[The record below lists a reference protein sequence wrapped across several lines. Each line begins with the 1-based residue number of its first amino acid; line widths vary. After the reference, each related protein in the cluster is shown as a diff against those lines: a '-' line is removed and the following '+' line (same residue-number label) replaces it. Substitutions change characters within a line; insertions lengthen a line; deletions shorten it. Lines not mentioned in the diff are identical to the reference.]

1 MPVSKVQTPDG
12 RTMTIEHPEGA
23 TSDQIIAFAA
33 QSYTP
38 EESETTLL
46 GSTGEFFKG
55 IPRGFASSFATAGQ
69 GLTELTD
76 AGLNYIGLDDVITD
90 EDTEAVAGYV
100 DSFQKSL
107 QEGALGADPAY
118 SDAFATKFGE
128 GLGSFA
134 SFLVPGGALKVAGKL
149 GKMSKLEQAATSSL
163 AASPLA
169 VGGGAGQQ
177 AQRVQAARERGIDI
191 SEDVEDKSIGLGGLI
206 GLSELAPLA
215 RVLKAIPKS
224 QLSGIFPRIESA
236 VKTGLLEGGQE
247 LAAGLMQDAT
257 EKGLYNPDL
266 EIGES
271 AWDDLT
277 VGGAVGATADLLVNY
292 AAGRKAKTAEEV
304 RQEQLLE
311 EEKDIR
317 TAVFEQRERNKEAA
331 SAEREA
337 RGEIPAD
344 NKVPLRQY
352 DPKAEPVQVSPLQ
365 EAKDYRLKNDEDI
378 SRMELEATF
387 GPIEEAQYE
396 SIIAE
401 AQQAQ
406 PEATILA
413 LPSPDER
420 KTAAENALRERMKQV
435 KVDKDFDLKV
445 VDLIRDV
452 QVDTEG
458 NLTFIGDGELDYGN
472 YAPAAKVIQLSL
484 DSVFADA
491 KGQPVTEQQIISSL
505 TRTFNHELVHGLRAI
520 DLIDQKELDL
530 LTKITKKYKKKE
542 GDQELTYLDWAV
554 KNYGKPKEGQRSLT
568 ESQIQEEA
576 IAEMVADALSGE
588 IISGDQQITIGGKP
602 RNIIQRI
609 ISFFKQMT
617 GFTEGANARD
627 FSDFLGKL
635 ESGEIGSRERFDI
648 TREVTPDGVL
658 TTPTGPVRTTKYLDV
673 FRETTQPIGKQSLA
687 DQPIVQLEE
696 ETELE
701 EDTLASRR
709 VGRPDT
715 GVRPEVERAYSEFKE
730 GRIDR
735 NKYDSVVRGT
745 INEYD
750 FVPQPATTQEMFN
763 ALDKNKKEK
772 INLPIEEATEVG
784 LRLDIPAY
792 TNHGVW
798 VPTIHAKGKASH
810 RATAAINNAD
820 FTRTPQGKA
829 QKVMEGGAKSP
840 FAQIKGGF
848 INRTDA
854 ENEAIA
860 QQALGNSSWTQVG
873 FDPRRHSFFY
883 DRKTGEAVTT
893 ADEVVQVGPL
903 VLAKNAVK
911 DPRFQEETLY
921 SRRTPYTAINL
932 EVAPDPNNE
941 ELSNRWNSIS
951 VAEQLMLSNEVGPDV
966 ARMVIEDTGAIAK
979 VLPQIGSYKDK
990 TNPSFTVRMD
1000 AGNPLDLAKN
1010 LGFVLDQ
1017 ESMMIISSEDFD
1029 SAYKSSL
1036 VDIDVGRM
1044 GQNQIDEIF
1053 QTLRGIE
1060 GIPQVSGQSTVD
1072 GKMLILLDE
1081 NVDADMMASAFDRAL
1096 NGKYDISTSEVFASF
1111 PEKAEYDYASPQ
1123 VIPRENTADFRER
1136 YLAFRSQTQR
1146 RIADAVSRSLS
1157 DPRAGRAT
1165 ARNYDRTIEGALL
1178 PDGKLEL
1185 THYSPEKLTVT
1196 DPSRAGTGAD
1206 RFKKNRPTSGTFFGV
1221 TKARENPYDRNRDP
1235 ALRGVGRVEN
1245 RFAIDAGDL
1254 YVVSDYLNPDA
1265 LKDPRGVFTKFPN
1278 NDVDYDSMLR
1288 KTKELGYKGFLIS
1301 TPNLGKVAVLNEPL
1315 AVIDESMYSRRTPD
1329 NIQLTT
1335 RKHPPQKVES
1345 AVLKDEALAV
1355 EEQGFP
1361 RVSFRA
1367 DPDAQYVAQDPD
1379 AGFEPRFDEQ
1389 SLSSRRQPE
1398 RSASFQNTLDQVI
1411 GDRPTGPS
1419 QYNTYLEATGEGKL
1433 NYWLTKFKQDAI
1445 NRYARLEHL
1454 NKDPA
1459 LRDNLADSSSI
1470 AATLFADRSRG
1481 VVASAIKY
1489 GVPVYRNGI
1498 TKVEDFRHN
1507 GKDYRGLVDLMSMLY
1522 SKEHG
1527 DLTKDAQAYAIA
1539 MRGRRLSGEI
1549 GDGKPLQVP
1558 VTKKQRDEIILN
1570 AKRYKDAEGNSI
1582 IEEWYDAWQAYNSY
1596 TIKFLQDTGVLNE
1609 RTSKL
1614 WQESSDYIPFY
1625 RAAAGEKG
1633 APAIAQRVFGNDL
1646 TSKVHIKEYKGST
1659 EAIDVPLME
1668 AIGLNLTAAIEMGMR
1683 NVAQQR
1689 ITRDMQT
1696 LGLAEQLGKG
1706 EADTAATV
1714 KFKVKGQEVRFNI
1727 YDPLVYESMQSVPE
1741 LPSFITSIAA
1751 KPATFLRE
1759 MVTRDPG
1766 FMAVNMLR
1774 DTLSTFTT
1782 SGSNFIPVVDTL
1794 RGLGDGIENLERTG
1808 VVGGYDYS
1816 NDPDDVVKFYQGEMK
1831 RRGVDVDGE
1840 RGGAL
1845 GMFKRIWD
1853 WAGDATTASDAAT
1866 RNAVYKDVLARTGNE
1881 AEAHF
1886 QALEVINFSRR
1897 GANALAR
1904 GLTATIPFLNA
1915 RFQGLDV
1922 FWRAGLGKYSANSEL
1937 NRRRAMQSFYTR
1949 ALMLSSLTGLYYLM
1963 VSDDDQYKE
1972 QSEVVRDN
1980 NWVLPTSSG
1989 VPVLLSI
1996 PFEVGLFFK
2005 TIPETLLAAT
2015 IGEKSSKETRET
2027 IQRGIVS
2034 TLEINPLGVQI
2045 ISPLVEASMN
2055 KSFYTQRQIVPYY
2068 MESNVATGLQDRVS
2082 TSEIAKFIGSEL
2094 GISPIKIDHVL
2105 TGYGGTIG
2113 GYALS
2118 AIDTLLRSEMVT
2130 GDEASKM
2137 PTLRPYEYPM
2147 IKRFF
2152 GSKEGA
2158 GLREDAYDLYR
2169 EINKI
2174 VTTTNKLMK
2183 EGRQEE
2189 LEAYMSSKGHLLD
2202 LKSDVYAIKKAL
2214 DQTRKY
2220 REEIL
2225 RSDIDP
2231 DKKKEMIDDLD
2242 ARLNEYLKVVPSL
2255 KKAADLPA
2263 FESRFMQ
2270 RVIGE

>member
-12 RTMTIEHPEGA
+12 RVMTIEHPEGA

-38 EESETTLL
+38 EEPETTFL
-46 GSTGEFFKG
+46 GSTGELLKG

-69 GLTELTD
+69 GLTELAD
-76 AGLNYIGLDDVITD
+76 AGLNYIGLEDVITD

-107 QEGALGADPAY
+107 QESALGADPAY

-177 AQRVQAARERGIDI
+177 AQRVQAAREQGIDI

-292 AAGRKAKTAEEV
+292 AAGRKAKTAEQV

-352 DPKAEPVQVSPLQ
+352 DPNAEPVEVSPLQ

-505 TRTFNHELVHGLRAI
+505 TKTFNHELVHGLRAI

-530 LTKITKKYKKKE
+530 LTKITKKYKKKD

-609 ISFFKQMT
+609 ISFFKQMA
-617 GFTEGANARD
+617 GFTESANARD

-673 FRETTQPIGKQSLA
+673 FRETTQPIGRQSRA

-701 EDTLASRR
+701 EDALASRR
-709 VGRPDT
+709 SPAYKDDVGRSVARET
-715 GVRPEVERAYSEFKE
+715 FVREIENSGLEYGAYVGEFEIDELNLTPSGKRLMRALERDDY
-730 GRIDR
+730 
-735 NKYDSVVRGT
+735 
-745 INEYD
+745 
-750 FVPQPATTQEMFN
+750 
-763 ALDKNKKEK
+763 L
-772 INLPIEEATEVG
+772 
-784 LRLDIPAY
+784 
-792 TNHGVW
+792 
-798 VPTIHAKGKASH
+798 
-810 RATAAINNAD
+810 
-820 FTRTPQGKA
+820 
-829 QKVMEGGAKSP
+829 
-840 FAQIKGGF
+840 
-848 INRTDA
+848 
-854 ENEAIA
+854 
-860 QQALGNSSWTQVG
+860 G
-873 FDPRRHSFFY
+873 FDRVDDLFVQLFDETGLEGY
-883 DRKTGEAVTT
+883 DASPQLKSAVGRYVNEMTGMTGF
-893 ADEVVQVGPL
+893 DRPL
-903 VLAKNAVK
+903 
-911 DPRFQEETLY
+911 F
-921 SRRTPYTAINL
+921 SRRTPFTSVTF
-932 EVAPDPNNE
+932 EVAPDPNNK
-941 ELSNRWNSIS
+941 ELTNRWNSMS
-951 VAEQLMLSNEVGPDV
+951 VAEQLMLSNDVG
-966 ARMVIEDTGAIAK
+966 RETSQMVIEDTGAIAK
-979 VLPQIGSYKDK
+979 VLPQIGSYLDN
-990 TNPSFTVRMD
+990 TNPSFAVRMD
-1000 AGNPLDLAKN
+1000 AGNPLDLARN
-1010 LGFVLDQ
+1010 LGFALDQ
-1017 ESMMIISSEDFD
+1017 DSMMIMSSENFEN
-1029 SAYKSSL
+1029 AFKAGAI
-1036 VDIDVGRM
+1036 DIDVGRM
-1044 GQNQIDEIF
+1044 NQAQIDEIY
-1053 QTLRGIE
+1053 QRLRGIE
-1060 GIPQVSGQSTVD
+1060 GIPKIQGQSTID
-1072 GKMLILLDE
+1072 GKMLVLLDE
-1081 NVDADMMASAFDRAL
+1081 GVDAGMMASAFDRAL
-1096 NGKYDISTSEVFASF
+1096 DGKYDVNTSEVFASF

-1136 YLAFRSQTQR
+1136 YLAFRDQTQR
-1146 RIADAVSRSLS
+1146 RITDAVSRSLS
-1157 DPRAGRAT
+1157 DPRAGRGT
-1165 ARNYDRTIEGALL
+1165 APNYNRTVAGALL

-1185 THYSPEKLTVT
+1185 THYSPTKLSVT
-1196 DPSRAGTGAD
+1196 DPSLAGTGAD
-1206 RFKKNRPTSGTFFGV
+1206 KFKQNRPTYGTFFGV
-1221 TKARENPYDRNRDP
+1221 TKATENPYVKEP
-1235 ALRGVGRVEN
+1235 TVGNVEN

-1265 LKDPRGVFTKFPN
+1265 LKDPKGVFTTFPGGS
-1278 NDVDYDSMLR
+1278 VDYDSMLN
-1288 KTKELGYKGFLIS
+1288 KTRELGYKGFLIS

-1379 AGFEPRFDEQ
+1379 AGFEPKFDEQ

-1454 NKDPA
+1454 NRDPA

-1582 IEEWYDAWQAYNSY
+1582 IEEWYDAWQAYNNY
-1596 TIKFLQDTGVLNE
+1596 TIRFLKDTGVLNE
-1609 RTSKL
+1609 RTAKL

-1633 APAIAQRVFGNDL
+1633 APAIAQRVFGSDL
-1646 TSKVHIKEYKGST
+1646 TTKVHIKEYKGST

-1751 KPATFLRE
+1751 KPANFLRE

-1782 SGSNFIPVVDTL
+1782 SGANFIPVVDTL
-1794 RGLGDGIENLERTG
+1794 RGLGDGMENLERTG

-1831 RRGVDVDGE
+1831 RRGIDVDGE

-1922 FWRAGLGKYSANSEL
+1922 FYRAGKGDYSANSEL

-1980 NWVLPTSSG
+1980 NWILPTSSG
-1989 VPVLLSI
+1989 VPITLPI
-1996 PFEVGLFFK
+1996 PFEVGLMFK
-2005 TIPETLLAAT
+2005 TIPETILAAT

-2045 ISPLVEASMN
+2045 ISPIVEASMN
-2055 KSFYTQRQIVPYY
+2055 KSFYTQRDIVPYY
-2068 MESNVATGLQDRVS
+2068 MEMNVATGLQDRVS
-2082 TSEIAKFIGSEL
+2082 TSEVAKFIGSEL

-2105 TGYGGTIG
+2105 TGYGGTLG

-2152 GSKEGA
+2152 GSKEGS

-2169 EINKI
+2169 EINRV
-2174 VTTTNKLMK
+2174 VTTSNKLRK

-2202 LKSDVYAIKKAL
+2202 LKSDVYTVKKAL

-2263 FESRFMQ
+2263 FESRLMQ

>member
-33 QSYTP
+33 QSYTAKEP
-38 EESETTLL
+38 ETTFL
-46 GSTGEFFKG
+46 GSTGEFLKG
-55 IPRGFASSFATAGQ
+55 IPRGFVSSLATAGQ

-76 AGLNYIGLDDVITD
+76 AGLNLVGLEDVITE
-90 EDTEAVAGYV
+90 EDTDAVASYV

-107 QEGALGADPAY
+107 QESALGADPAY

-169 VGGGAGQQ
+169 IGGGAGQQ
-177 AQRVQAARERGIDI
+177 AQRVQAAREQGIDI

-224 QLSGIFPRIESA
+224 QLSGVFPRIESA

-292 AAGRKAKTAEEV
+292 ATGRKAKTAEQA

-311 EEKDIR
+311 EEKDLR
-317 TAVFEQRERNKEAA
+317 TAVFEQRERDKEAA

-344 NKVPLRQY
+344 DKVPLRQY
-352 DPKAEPVQVSPLQ
+352 DPKAEPIEITPLQ
-365 EAKDYRLKNDEDI
+365 EAKDYRLRNDDDI
-378 SRMELEATF
+378 SRIELEAKF

-406 PEATILA
+406 PETTILA

-435 KVDKDFDLKV
+435 KVDKDFDLKI
-445 VDLIRDV
+445 VDLIRGV

-458 NLTFIGDGELDYGN
+458 NLTFIGDGDLDYGN

-484 DSVFADA
+484 DAVFADA
-491 KGQPVTEQQIISSL
+491 KGQPVTEQQIIDSL
-505 TRTFNHELVHGLRAI
+505 TKTLNHELVHGLRAI

-530 LTKITKKYKKKE
+530 LTKITRKYKKRD
-542 GDQELTYLDWAV
+542 GDEELTYSDWAI
-554 KNYGKPKEGQRSLT
+554 KNYGTPREGEKVLT

-576 IAEMVADALSGE
+576 IAEMVADALAGQ
-588 IISGDQQITIGGKP
+588 IISGDKQITIGGKP

-609 ISFFKQMT
+609 ISFFKEMA
-617 GFTEGANARD
+617 GFTESANARD

-635 ESGEIGSRERFDI
+635 ESGEIGGRERFGV
-648 TREVTPDGVL
+648 TREVTPDGIL
-658 TTPTGPVRTTKYLDV
+658 TTPTGPVRTTKYSDV
-673 FRETTQPIGKQSLA
+673 FRETTQPIGRQSLA
-687 DQPIVQLEE
+687 DQPIVQLGE
-696 ETELE
+696 ETEIE
-701 EDTLASRR
+701 EEALASRR
-709 VGRPDT
+709 TP
-715 GVRPEVERAYSEFKE
+715 AYRDE
-730 GRIDR
+730 IDR
-735 NKYDSVVRGT
+735 SIARESFVKDIDNSGLESGAYVGEFEIDELDLTPESKRLMRALERDDYLGFDRVDDLFVQLFDEGGLENYDPSPQLKSAFGRY
-745 INEYD
+745 INE
-750 FVPQPATTQEMFN
+750 VTGM
-763 ALDKNKKEK
+763 
-772 INLPIEEATEVG
+772 I
-784 LRLDIPAY
+784 
-792 TNHGVW
+792 GV
-798 VPTIHAKGKASH
+798 
-810 RATAAINNAD
+810 
-820 FTRTPQGKA
+820 
-829 QKVMEGGAKSP
+829 
-840 FAQIKGGF
+840 
-848 INRTDA
+848 
-854 ENEAIA
+854 
-860 QQALGNSSWTQVG
+860 
-873 FDPRRHSFFY
+873 
-883 DRKTGEAVTT
+883 DR
-893 ADEVVQVGPL
+893 PL
-903 VLAKNAVK
+903 
-911 DPRFQEETLY
+911 F
-921 SRRTPYTAINL
+921 SRRTPFTSVTF
-932 EVAPDPNNE
+932 EVAPDPNNK
-941 ELSNRWNSIS
+941 ELSNRWNSMS
-951 VAEQLMLSNEVGPDV
+951 VAEQLMLSNDVG
-966 ARMVIEDTGAIAK
+966 RETSQMVIEDTGAIAK
-979 VLPQIGSYKDK
+979 VLPQIGSYLDN
-990 TNPSFTVRMD
+990 TNPSFAVRMD
-1000 AGNPLDLAKN
+1000 AGNPLDLARN
-1010 LGFVLDQ
+1010 LGFALDQ
-1017 ESMMIISSEDFD
+1017 DSMMIMSSENFEN
-1029 SAYKSSL
+1029 AFKAGAI
-1036 VDIDVGRM
+1036 DIDVGRM
-1044 GQNQIDEIF
+1044 NQAQIDEVY
-1053 QTLRGIE
+1053 QKLRGIE
-1060 GIPQVSGQSTVD
+1060 GIPKIQGQSTID

-1081 NVDADMMASAFDRAL
+1081 GVDAGMMASAFDRAL
-1096 NGKYDISTSEVFASF
+1096 DGKYDVNTSEVFASF

-1136 YLAFRSQTQR
+1136 YLAFRDQTQR
-1146 RIADAVSRSLS
+1146 RIADAVSRALS
-1157 DPRAGRAT
+1157 DPRAGRGT
-1165 ARNYDRTIEGALL
+1165 APNYNRTIAGALL

-1185 THYSPEKLTVT
+1185 THYSPIKLSVT
-1196 DPSRAGTGAD
+1196 DPSLAGTGAD
-1206 RFKKNRPTSGTFFGV
+1206 KFKQNRPTYGTFFGV
-1221 TKARENPYDRNRDP
+1221 TKATENPYVKEP
-1235 ALRGVGRVEN
+1235 TVGNVEN

-1265 LKDPRGVFTKFPN
+1265 LKDPKGVFTTFPGGS
-1278 NDVDYDSMLR
+1278 VDYDSMLN

-1301 TPNLGKVAVLNEPL
+1301 TPNLGKVAVLSEPL

-1335 RKHPPQKVES
+1335 RKHPPQKVED

-1398 RSASFQNTLDQVI
+1398 RSASFQNTLNQVI

-1419 QYNTYLEATGEGKL
+1419 QYKTYLEATGEGKL

-1454 NKDPA
+1454 NRDPA

-1498 TKVEDFRHN
+1498 TKVENFRHN

-1558 VTKKQRDEIILN
+1558 VTKEQRDEIILN

-1582 IEEWYDAWQAYNSY
+1582 IEQWYDAWQAYNNY
-1596 TIKFLQDTGVLNE
+1596 TIRFLQDTGVLNE
-1609 RTSKL
+1609 KTAKL

-1633 APAIAQRVFGNDL
+1633 APAIAQRVFGSDL
-1646 TSKVHIKEYKGST
+1646 TTRVHIKEYKGST

-1751 KPATFLRE
+1751 KPANFLRE

-1782 SGSNFIPVVDTL
+1782 SGANFIPVVDTL

-1816 NDPDDVVKFYQGEMK
+1816 NDPDDVVKFYQNEMK
-1831 RRGVDVDGE
+1831 RRGVDLDGE

-1853 WAGDATTASDAAT
+1853 WAGNATTASDAAT

-1915 RFQGLDV
+1915 RFQGVDV
-1922 FWRAGLGKYSANSEL
+1922 FYRAGKGDYSANSEL

-1996 PFEVGLFFK
+1996 PFEVGFFFK
-2005 TIPETLLAAT
+2005 TLPETLLAAT
-2015 IGEKSSKETRET
+2015 IGDKSSKETRET

-2045 ISPLVEASMN
+2045 ISPIVEASMN
-2055 KSFYTQRQIVPYY
+2055 KSFYTQRDIVPYY
-2068 MESNVATGLQDRVS
+2068 MEMNVATGLQDRVS
-2082 TSEIAKFIGSEL
+2082 TSEISKFIGAEL

-2105 TGYGGTIG
+2105 TGYGGTLG

-2130 GDEASKM
+2130 GDDAAKM
-2137 PTLRPYEYPM
+2137 PTLRPYEYPI

-2152 GSKEGA
+2152 GSKEGS

-2169 EINKI
+2169 EINKV
-2174 VTTTNKLMK
+2174 VTTSNKLRK
-2183 EGRQEE
+2183 EGRGEE
-2189 LEAYMSSKGHLLD
+2189 LEAYLSSKGHLLD
-2202 LKSDVYAIKKAL
+2202 LKSDVYTVKKAL
-2214 DQTRKY
+2214 DQARRY

-2225 RSDIDP
+2225 RSDINP
-2231 DKKKEMIDDLD
+2231 DRKTEMLDDLN
-2242 ARLNEYLKVVPSL
+2242 ARLNEYLKVVPNL

-2270 RVIGE
+2270 RLTGG

>member
-12 RTMTIEHPEGA
+12 RVMTIEHPEGA

-38 EESETTLL
+38 EEPETTFL
-46 GSTGEFFKG
+46 GSTGELLKG

-69 GLTELTD
+69 GLTELAD
-76 AGLNYIGLDDVITD
+76 AGLNYIGLEDVITD

-107 QEGALGADPAY
+107 QESALGADPAY

-177 AQRVQAARERGIDI
+177 AQRVQAAREQGIEI

-247 LAAGLMQDAT
+247 LAAGLAQDAT

-292 AAGRKAKTAEEV
+292 AAGRKAKTAEQV

-344 NKVPLRQY
+344 SKVPLRQY
-352 DPKAEPVQVSPLQ
+352 DPKAEPVQVGPLQ

-396 SIIAE
+396 SIVAE
-401 AQQAQ
+401 ARQSQ

-505 TRTFNHELVHGLRAI
+505 TKTFNHELVHGLRAI

-609 ISFFKQMT
+609 ISFFKQMA

-715 GVRPEVERAYSEFKE
+715 GVRPEVERAYQQLQE
-730 GRIDR
+730 GQIGRD
-735 NKYDSVVRGT
+735 KYDAVVRGT
-745 INEYD
+745 ISEYD
-750 FVPQPATTQEMFN
+750 FVPQPATTQEMFG

-772 INLPIEEATEVG
+772 INLPIEEASEVG

-829 QKVMEGGAKSP
+829 KKVMEGGAKSP
-840 FAQIKGGF
+840 FAQIKGNF
-848 INRTDA
+848 VNRTDA

-860 QQALGNSSWTQVG
+860 QQALGDSSWTQVG

-911 DPRFQEETLY
+911 DPTFQEETLY
-921 SRRTPYTAINL
+921 SRRTPFTSIAF
-932 EVAPDPNNE
+932 EVAPDPNNKE
-941 ELSNRWNSIS
+941 MTNRWNSMS
-951 VAEQLMLSNEVGPDV
+951 VAEQLMVSNDVGRQTSR
-966 ARMVIEDTGAIAK
+966 AVIEDTGAIAK
-979 VLPQIGSYKDK
+979 VLPQIGSYLEN
-990 TNPSFTVRMD
+990 TNPSFAIKMD

-1010 LGFVLDQ
+1010 LGFALDQ
-1017 ESMMIISSEDFD
+1017 DSMMIMSSENFEN
-1029 SAYKSSL
+1029 AFKAGA

-1044 GQNQIDEIF
+1044 NQAQIDEIY
-1053 QTLRGIE
+1053 QKLRGIE
-1060 GIPQVSGQSTVD
+1060 GIPKIQGQSTID
-1072 GKMLILLDE
+1072 GKMIVLLDE
-1081 NVDADMMASAFDRAL
+1081 GVDAGMMASAFDRAL
-1096 NGKYDISTSEVFASF
+1096 DGKYDVNTSEVFASF

-1136 YLAFRSQTQR
+1136 YLAFRDQTQR
-1146 RIADAVSRSLS
+1146 SIADAVSRALS
-1157 DPRAGRAT
+1157 DPRAGRGT
-1165 ARNYDRTIEGALL
+1165 APNYNRTVAGALL

-1185 THYSPEKLTVT
+1185 THYSPTKLTVT

-1206 RFKKNRPTSGTFFGV
+1206 RFKQNRPTYGTFFGV
-1221 TKARENPYDRNRDP
+1221 TKATENPYVKEP
-1235 ALRGVGRVEN
+1235 TVGNVEN
-1245 RFAIDAGDL
+1245 RFAVDAGDL

-1265 LKDPRGVFTKFPN
+1265 LKDPKGVFTTFPGGS
-1278 NDVDYDSMLR
+1278 VDYDSMLN
-1288 KTKELGYKGFLIS
+1288 KTRELGYKGFLIS
-1301 TPNLGKVAVLNEPL
+1301 TPNLGKVAVINEPL

-1335 RKHPPQKVES
+1335 RKHPPQKVEA

-1454 NKDPA
+1454 NRDPA

-1596 TIKFLQDTGVLNE
+1596 TIRFLQDTGVLNE
-1609 RTSKL
+1609 RTAKL

-1646 TSKVHIKEYKGST
+1646 TTKVHIKEYKGST

-1741 LPSFITSIAA
+1741 LPSFITGIAA

-1782 SGSNFIPVVDTL
+1782 SGANFIPVVDTL
-1794 RGLGDGIENLERTG
+1794 RGLGDGMENLERTG

-1831 RRGVDVDGE
+1831 RRGIDVDGE

-1915 RFQGLDV
+1915 RFQGVDV
-1922 FWRAGLGKYSANSEL
+1922 FYRAGKGDYSANSEL
-1937 NRRRAMQSFYTR
+1937 NRRRAIQSFYTR

-1996 PFEVGLFFK
+1996 PFEVGFFFK
-2005 TIPETLLAAT
+2005 TLPETLLAAT
-2015 IGEKSSKETRET
+2015 IGDKSSKETRET

-2202 LKSDVYAIKKAL
+2202 LKSDVYTVKKAL

-2263 FESRFMQ
+2263 FESRLMQ